1 MSGKKINWAEL
12 GSICRH
18 TRLESKTTQHEFAQK
33 FGHTQ
38 QAISRFERGMQSFV
52 IFDYMR
58 EYPHIVDTII
68 GVLQNDD

>member
-1 MSGKKINWAEL
+1 MTGKEWVEL

-18 TRLESKTTQHEFAQK
+18 ARITAKATQQDFAK
-33 FGHTQ
+33 KYGHTQ

-58 EYPHIVDTII
+58 EYPHIVNNILEVI
-68 GVLQNDD
+68 K